1 MPPALKTIGT
11 NTIGINIADRNTE
24 EEGKRDEN
32 ENLPDL

>member
-1 MPPALKTIGT
+1 MPSAL
-11 NTIGINIADRNTE
+11 NTIGINTADRNTE